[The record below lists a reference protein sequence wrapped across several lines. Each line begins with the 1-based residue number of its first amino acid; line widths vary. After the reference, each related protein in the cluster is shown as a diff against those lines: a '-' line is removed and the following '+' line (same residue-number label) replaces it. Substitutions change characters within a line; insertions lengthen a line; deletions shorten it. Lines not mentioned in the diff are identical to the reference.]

1 MTGSATTIRSPRVQ
15 AVALELVPLAAI
27 PFAFIL
33 EWRGILAVV
42 IVALVSGLGW
52 WRIGHPGRAV
62 AVLVARGAMLVIAAV
77 FWVIALLASICFDGP
92 CDPNHERLYII
103 ATVVFALVFVGS
115 VLWSAIA
122 VARYKRKLNTD

>member
-1 MTGSATTIRSPRVQ
+1 MTGFATTIRSPRVQ
-15 AVALELVPLAAI
+15 AVALELVPLAGI
-27 PFAFIL
+27 PFAFYL
-33 EWRGILAVV
+33 NDGGFVPMMLVGLA
-42 IVALVSGLGW
+42 SGLGW

-103 ATVVFALVFVGS
+103 ATVAFALVFVGS